1 MKLTQ
6 TILSANLL
14 APWLQARHWTSPSE
28 WRTELPA
35 SPIFL
40 ESKAKRRCIVTS
52 KVILPMKKITIVF
65 LTVCIALAAG
75 CRWVGVRGN
84 GHIETDDRAISAFT
98 EIDARGAFE
107 IEWQS
112 GPPALRITT
121 DENLLSYVESDVSG
135 DTLHLRTHDQIWPTH
150 GIKVIISSPTRA
162 AARIRGA
169 VRLTAKQLTG
179 PKFALEGS
187 GASRV
192 SLDGNVDELL
202 ADMTGASEV
211 EASGLQTKAA
221 EISTTGA
228 GDAKV
233 AVAEKLKVAI
243 TGAGKVTFS
252 GNPTVEKHI
261 TGAGS
266 VRRKD

>member
-1 MKLTQ
+1 
-6 TILSANLL
+6 
-14 APWLQARHWTSPSE
+14 
-28 WRTELPA
+28 
-35 SPIFL
+35 
-40 ESKAKRRCIVTS
+40 
-52 KVILPMKKITIVF
+52 MKKII
-65 LTVCIALAAG
+65 LVCLAVSVALAAG

-84 GHIETDDRAISAFT
+84 GHIETDDRTISAFT

-121 DENLLSYVESDVSG
+121 DENLLSYIESDVSG

-169 VRLTAKQLTG
+169 VKLTAKQLTG

-202 ADMTGASEV
+202 ADMTGASEL

-243 TGAGKVTFS
+243 TGAGKVTYS

-266 VRRKD
+266 VRRKE